1 MATKPK
7 PVAMKASE
15 SVVASL
21 VAKILGVT
29 AGDTLHQVLET
40 ARDSD
45 VDCRILTQQLE
56 LYPWLADVPAQVM
69 ADKIGPLIEHV
80 AAHSSDTIWVV
91 KDSFRG
97 GTGGIWLVTSSFLP
111 LGPWRGMFNTFFIG
125 DDKVDIVVAQ
135 LESCQR

>member
-7 PVAMKASE
+7 SIAIKASE
-15 SVVASL
+15 SVVAGL

-40 ARDSD
+40 ARESD
-45 VDCRILTQQLE
+45 IDCRILTQQLE

-69 ADKIGPLIEHV
+69 ADKPGPLIDHV
-80 AAHSSDTIWVV
+80 AAHSSETIWVV

-97 GTGGIWLVTSSFLP
+97 GTGGVWLVTSSFLP
-111 LGPWRGMFNTFFIG
+111 LGPWRGMFNTFLIG
-125 DDKVDIVVAQ
+125 NDKINVIVAQ